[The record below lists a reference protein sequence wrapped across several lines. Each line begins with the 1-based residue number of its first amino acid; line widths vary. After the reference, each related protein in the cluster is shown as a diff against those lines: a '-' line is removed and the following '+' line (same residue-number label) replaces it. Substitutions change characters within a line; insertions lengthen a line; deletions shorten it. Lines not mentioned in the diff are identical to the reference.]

1 MVRIR
6 TCLLGSAGALAA
18 GLFWSGSALAFCN
31 EVAAST
37 PNGYDPA
44 EAGCFNPVTDAGV
57 QVPSLFWRNMC
68 VSYSLQQDA
77 SIFVTLK
84 QATDVAAQA
93 FETWHNAPCDDA
105 GGTPSI
111 QAYDFGPVMC
121 DQTPS
126 NEHNNPIIFR
136 DSSWGTDQAN
146 ALGLTTLTVVP
157 RTGELLGAAIEI
169 NASRVP
175 LVVNTDAGIP
185 DGAYDLQSIIT
196 HEAGHFLGLAHS
208 QHTDAVMYAYYH
220 AGQSALTP
228 DDINGICPIYPPN
241 GTRNTTVGTLGAN
254 NCDPEPPLGF
264 LSACGQ
270 DDAGVF
276 ITGSGPVEGG
286 GDPEC
291 ASDDCSIGRGAHPGG
306 TGAAIAG
313 VMSLAALLRRSR
325 RRRASHRTKWMAFGA
340 ALPLVALGA
349 GDAHASV
356 SIRVFFQELVQKS
369 SAVAVVTPFEQR
381 SIWENG
387 IIVTLTHLHVDRRI
401 AGDVTGEPWVRTRGG
416 TVGDVQQIVEGQAT
430 FDMGHPSL
438 VFLRPYVDPDV
449 KVASG
454 ALAVVEAGQGQF
466 PIESS
471 PKQVLRLAMGKD
483 LGVLFPPQRA
493 APGDRPAEEVLSG
506 RSIDDAAKEVTA
518 AWSRLHER

>member
-228 DDINGICPIYPPN
+228 DDINGICPFTRRTARATRPWAPSARTTAIPSRRSASCPPA
-241 GTRNTTVGTLGAN
+241 GKTTR
-254 NCDPEPPLGF
+254 
-264 LSACGQ
+264 AC
-270 DDAGVF
+270 
-276 ITGSGPVEGG
+276 S
-286 GDPEC
+286 
-291 ASDDCSIGRGAHPGG
+291 SRGAARSKAAATPSAPP
-306 TGAAIAG
+306 TTARSGAA
-313 VMSLAALLRRSR
+313 
-325 RRRASHRTKWMAFGA
+325 
-340 ALPLVALGA
+340 
-349 GDAHASV
+349 
-356 SIRVFFQELVQKS
+356 
-369 SAVAVVTPFEQR
+369 
-381 SIWENG
+381 
-387 IIVTLTHLHVDRRI
+387 
-401 AGDVTGEPWVRTRGG
+401 RTR
-416 TVGDVQQIVEGQAT
+416 
-430 FDMGHPSL
+430 
-438 VFLRPYVDPDV
+438 
-449 KVASG
+449 
-454 ALAVVEAGQGQF
+454 AGRAR
-466 PIESS
+466 
-471 PKQVLRLAMGKD
+471 RL
-483 LGVLFPPQRA
+483 
-493 APGDRPAEEVLSG
+493 PA
-506 RSIDDAAKEVTA
+506 
-518 AWSRLHER
+518 